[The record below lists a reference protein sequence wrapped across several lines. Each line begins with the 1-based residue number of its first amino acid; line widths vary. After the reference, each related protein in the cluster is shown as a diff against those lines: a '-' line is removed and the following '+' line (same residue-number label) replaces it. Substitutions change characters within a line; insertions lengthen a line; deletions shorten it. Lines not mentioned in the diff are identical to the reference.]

1 MDARQPESNGSRER
15 VRPAARHDVPVVVDL
30 RVRFL
35 GERARLEG
43 LPGIPPDAR
52 ARCEALLPV
61 WMGQDDCVLL
71 VGHLEGAV
79 KGYALGRVS
88 TWPPLLKHTHVG
100 EVVEVYVE
108 PAARG
113 KGLGKALI
121 RVLTESL
128 AARGVEVLRAAVA
141 ARDVSSTAR
150 FQAAGYAPWQHTLVR
165 RADAG

>member
-1 MDARQPESNGSRER
+1 
-15 VRPAARHDVPVVVDL
+15 VPAVVDL

-52 ARCEALLPV
+52 SRCEALLPV

-71 VGHLEGAV
+71 VGQVEGHV
-79 KGYALGRVS
+79 RGYALGRVS

-100 EVVEVYVE
+100 EVVEVFVD

-113 KGLGKALI
+113 RGLGKALI
-121 RVLTESL
+121 AVLTESL
-128 AARGVEVLRAAVA
+128 AARGVSVLRAAVA
-141 ARDVSSTAR
+141 ARDANSLSR
-150 FQAAGYAPWQHTLVR
+150 FQAAGYQPWQHTLVR